1 MCWLHQTHQ
10 LIQRFTIHL
19 VNYANPNGA
28 RPFDK
33 LPQFAACRGRV
44 RYEGFITAVSY
55 GGDGFE
61 CSLCSV
67 KRTELRRGF
76 PVSAV
81 DRAGTT
87 RQGRKD
93 G

>member
-1 MCWLHQTHQ
+1 MCWLHQTPK
-10 LIQRFTIHL
+10 LIQRFTIQL

-33 LPQFAACRGRV
+33 LPQFAERRGRAE
-44 RYEGFITAVSY
+44 YEGFITTVSY
-55 GGDGFE
+55 AGDGFE
-61 CSLCSV
+61 CSLCCV
-67 KRTELRRGF
+67 KRTELSGGF

-87 RQGRKD
+87 RQGRK
-93 G
+93 GG